1 MTNDELEAIRARDA
15 ACAVPKTVT
24 SEVQWVVSNADRRA
38 LLTEVDRLREWI
50 KRAPHHAD
58 CDEGIIYVTRIGIC
72 TCGRQAL
79 IEEAGRE

>member
-1 MTNDELEAIRARDA
+1 MTNDELDAIRARIAEQLDPEWLGMA
-15 ACAVPKTVT
+15 ERRDCLR
-24 SEVQWVVSNADRRA
+24 DRRA
-38 LLTEVDRLREWI
+38 LLAEVDRLREWI

-79 IEEAGRE
+79 IKEAGRE